1 MIPYSEKKSHYPFTR
16 CEIWSFSPFFSYYY
30 NYISY
35 RRYNKKKMAA
45 LERRFSEP
53 SQEFKVLK
61 NLQKRIA
68 NDMAQRQIIIIF
80 LSDKHGDEQ
89 DKKGEVY
96 FALKMKK

>member
-1 MIPYSEKKSHYPFTR
+1 
-16 CEIWSFSPFFSYYY
+16 
-30 NYISY
+30 
-35 RRYNKKKMAA
+35 MAA

-68 NDMAQRQIIIIF
+68 NDMTQNQTIINY

-89 DKKGEVY
+89 EKKKGQVY
-96 FALKMKK
+96 FALKMKE